1 MVAWDDVFGFP
12 IVING
17 LDEQLNLFPALQVQR
32 SKRDCDLQVAPGASG
47 DGDGCNFPPTPCGL
61 VLVSIPRV
69 KKLAFAEKIRA
80 AQTRHRSG
88 RMKTRGSIQIYINVY
103 MILVGVGRSL

>member
-32 SKRDCDLQVAPGASG
+32 SKRDCDLQVAPGAS
-47 DGDGCNFPPTPCGL
+47 DRKS
-61 VLVSIPRV
+61 VV
-69 KKLAFAEKIRA
+69 
-80 AQTRHRSG
+80 
-88 RMKTRGSIQIYINVY
+88 
-103 MILVGVGRSL
+103 